1 MNAPETDNRG
11 DIADR
16 VTITHHVQG
25 QGGKY
30 VANIDGETAQGT
42 LEWEPRK
49 TGDDEGVRVATH
61 TIVPEKIGGQGIARL
76 LVERL
81 VEDARRKDFKV
92 VPQCSY
98 VRAKFDENPD
108 WSELRA

>member
-1 MNAPETDNRG
+1 MTDIQ
-11 DIADR
+11 DK
-16 VTITHHVQG
+16 VSITHHAQG

-30 VANIDGETAQGT
+30 VARIEGKSAQGT
-42 LEWEPRK
+42 LEWEPR
-49 TGDDEGVRVATH
+49 TGLPEKEVGTDVRVATH
-61 TIVPEKIGGQGIARL
+61 TIVPDEIGGQGIAGL

-81 VEDARRKDFKV
+81 IADAQKQDFKV

-98 VRAKFDENPD
+98 VARKFDQNPD